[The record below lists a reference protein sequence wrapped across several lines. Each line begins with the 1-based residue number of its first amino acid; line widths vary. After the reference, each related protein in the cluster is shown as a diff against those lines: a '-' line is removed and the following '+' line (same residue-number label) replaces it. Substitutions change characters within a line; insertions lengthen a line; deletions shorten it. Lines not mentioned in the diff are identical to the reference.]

1 MIFVNDS
8 NQIGFNIKLNCFSM
22 GIYLSVPSNEIFTEE
37 GSHNCENFHM
47 EYAVGEM
54 QGWRKNMED
63 AHITITDLREDAAYK
78 KKFSTVFKSANDVA
92 ASEENSSF
100 SDLSCTISSE
110 PNTLLEQLPNIALFG
125 VFDGHGGKEVA
136 KFTKLKYAEILL
148 SLDSFLKGDFEVAL
162 RQSFHKVDE
171 TLEDKSYDGMLS
183 ELRALPNP
191 SDDRHTKFGDG
202 NGRNRRAPDAH
213 LLDIIRLAAE
223 KHGQSAAATTG
234 TKTAQELVLS
244 HNLATKK
251 SLSTSQAVD
260 LIRSILINAKMKKP
274 LTEEDGKSAGS
285 GTAAAIHDVLEEFH
299 LGDLTDADVDIE
311 AESTSSSSSETT
323 SSSSSNG
330 ESSILVHKSRSLDTL
345 LMQRHGDRKPSSSA
359 VETYESSRAT
369 PKGMMCVLKEHR
381 IQAGCTAIVAL
392 SVGNKLYV
400 ANAGDSR
407 GVLCRAGSA
416 VALSMDHKPQQDRE
430 MNRITKAGGY
440 VNLVGRINGNLNL
453 SRSLGD
459 LKYKQNPNLPMTEQ
473 MITAEPDVTVTTLQ
487 SNDRFFLLACDGVWD
502 CLNNQQ
508 ACDFVT
514 ERLDMG
520 MEPVQVV
527 REVCRRCMA
536 DDPKLTAGIGG
547 DNMTCLLV
555 MLHHHALTHSPPP
568 PPPFEKMKEEQD
580 EEEVDVEH

>member
-1 MIFVNDS
+1 
-8 NQIGFNIKLNCFSM
+8 
-22 GIYLSVPSNEIFTEE
+22 
-37 GSHNCENFHM
+37 
-47 EYAVGEM
+47 
-54 QGWRKNMED
+54 
-63 AHITITDLREDAAYK
+63 
-78 KKFSTVFKSANDVA
+78 
-92 ASEENSSF
+92 
-100 SDLSCTISSE
+100 
-110 PNTLLEQLPNIALFG
+110 
-125 VFDGHGGKEVA
+125 VA

-148 SLDSFLKGDFEVAL
+148 SLESFLKGDFELAL

-274 LTEEDGKSAGS
+274 AVEDDAKSAGS
-285 GTAAAIHDVLEEFH
+285 GTASAIHDVLEEFH

-311 AESTSSSSSETT
+311 ADSPSSSTTASS
-323 SSSSSNG
+323 SSSSSN
-330 ESSILVHKSRSLDTL
+330 ESSILLHKSRSLDTL
-345 LMQRHGDRKPSSSA
+345 LLQRHGDRKPNSSA
-359 VETYESSRAT
+359 VEAYESSRAT

-392 SVGNKLYV
+392 AVGNKLYV

-407 GVLCRAGSA
+407 GVLCRAGTA
-416 VALSMDHKPQQDRE
+416 VALSIDHKPQQERE
-430 MNRITKAGGY
+430 MSRIVKAGGY

-473 MITAEPDVTVTTLQ
+473 MITAEPDVTITTLQ
-487 SNDRFFLLACDGVWD
+487 SDDRFFLLACDGVWD
-502 CLNNQQ
+502 CLSNQE
-508 ACDFVT
+508 ACDFVS

-568 PPPFEKMKEEQD
+568 PPYEKKV
-580 EEEVDVEH
+580 EEVDVEH